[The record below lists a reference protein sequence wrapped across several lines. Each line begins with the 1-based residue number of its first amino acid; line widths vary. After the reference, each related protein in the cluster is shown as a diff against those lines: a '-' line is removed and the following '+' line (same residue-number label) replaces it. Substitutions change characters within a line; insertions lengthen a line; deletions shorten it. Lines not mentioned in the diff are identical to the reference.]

1 MLVHVLFI
9 RVPAVVCEEV
19 KEDGNPVLS
28 MDDPELEAG
37 LRLQN
42 RKSKALKQ
50 CVLHPPPHDSELR
63 WKNPADEPGTSPRAR
78 QRDDQRWQ
86 ECVRHELMIT
96 SLLHALVLIGRLPC
110 PVQRQFWAGF
120 TGEGFA
126 AHDVRHTCLS
136 GSDKA

>member
-1 MLVHVLFI
+1 MLVHVLVI

-78 QRDDQRWQ
+78 QRDDPAMARV
-86 ECVRHELMIT
+86 CSTRIDDHIT
-96 SLLHALVLIGRLPC
+96 A
-110 PVQRQFWAGF
+110 
-120 TGEGFA
+120 
-126 AHDVRHTCLS
+126 TCL
-136 GSDKA
+136 GSHRTTAMPSATTVLGWIHR